1 MVISFGCK
9 TQFLDS
15 FETCDRPQ
23 CGCRKVMF
31 SQACVKNY
39 VRGVYPSMHSG
50 RPPLPASACW
60 DTPPLGRYPQS
71 DTPPPVRHCL
81 GRHPPGQTP
90 PPMATAAD
98 GTHSNGMH
106 SCLKIFLNAQEHL
119 RLKSMACLLSILI
132 GFRTSQFK
140 CQKCT
145 LCQYVLQT
153 AGTNK
158 NERKLHANGFFKGEG
173 FIFYYRECK
182 KLPFRKKNFPAS

>member
-1 MVISFGCK
+1 MSRILSGGGCIPAY
-9 TQFLDS
+9 TQADPPPS
-15 FETCDRPQ
+15 Q
-23 CGCRKVMF
+23 CMLG
-31 SQACVKNY
+31 Y
-39 VRGVYPSMHSG
+39 
-50 RPPLPASACW
+50 
-60 DTPPLGRYPQS
+60 TPLGRYPQS
-71 DTPPPVRHCL
+71 DTPPVRHCL

-90 PPMATAAD
+90 PRQTPPRSDTPPMATAAD
-98 GTHSNGMH
+98 GTHPNGMH

-182 KLPFRKKNFPAS
+182 KLPFRKKISQPAKVCEENIL